1 VVVLRHALKNAMIP
15 VVTFLGLSIPALV
28 GGSVV
33 MESIFVLPGMGQF
46 LMRSLLEREYLA
58 VLAINLLVAV
68 VVVFANLAIDIT
80 YAYLDPRVRFGGE
93 H

>member
-1 VVVLRHALKNAMIP
+1 
-15 VVTFLGLSIPALV
+15 
-28 GGSVV
+28 
-33 MESIFVLPGMGQF
+33 
-46 LMRSLLEREYLA
+46 MRSLLEREYLA

-68 VVVFANLAIDIT
+68 VVVFGNLAIDIT